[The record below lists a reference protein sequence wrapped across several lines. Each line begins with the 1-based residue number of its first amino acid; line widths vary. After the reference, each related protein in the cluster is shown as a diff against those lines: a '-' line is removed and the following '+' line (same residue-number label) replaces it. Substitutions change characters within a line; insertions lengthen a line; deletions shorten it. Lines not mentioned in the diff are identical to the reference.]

1 MQWWLKEEE
10 KEFYWKKAEKILRGC
25 QVEGY
30 VVDRES
36 IAIQGED
43 WVKVYLSPVE
53 GKEGSRKQLEGI
65 PEALITTVA
74 IQGKNK
80 KKELVKQAY
89 LVLKRKRRRDGKTT
103 ANDKGAAIKSM

>member
-10 KEFYWKKAEKILRGC
+10 KEFYWKKAEKILKGC
-25 QVEGY
+25 QIESY

-43 WVKVYLSPVE
+43 RVKVYLSPVE
-53 GKEGSRKQLEGI
+53 GKEGSRQQLEEV

-74 IQGKNK
+74 IHGKNK
-80 KKELVKQAY
+80 KKEIVKQAY

-103 ANDKGAAIKSM
+103 ANDKGVAIKSV

>member
-10 KEFYWKKAEKILRGC
+10 KEFYWKKAEKILKSY
-25 QVEGY
+25 QIESY

-36 IAIQGED
+36 IGIRGED
-43 WVKVYLSPVE
+43 WVKVYLAPVE
-53 GKEGSRKQLEGI
+53 GKEGSRQQIEEI
-65 PEALITTVA
+65 PEAIITTVA

-89 LVLKRKRRRDGKTT
+89 LILKRKRRRDGKTT